1 MKELKTL
8 FKYVLMIVGFF
19 ILTEFLIQ
27 VGLNTKYED
36 IKRIDNISQVNIY
49 QAEATLVNGR
59 IRGIITNTNAEDLSN
74 KYVRIDFYSER
85 NVLLGRKYIEINNLQ
100 ANESQAFEVFFK
112 LEDVSSYEVVITDH
126 KEPEQEIEFIPKD
139 LTKGEIIVGTVL
151 TFLIFW

>member
-8 FKYVLMIVGFF
+8 FKYVLMLVGFF

-59 IRGIITNTNAEDLSN
+59 IRGIITNTNVEDLSD
-74 KYVRIDFYSER
+74 KYIRIDFYSER

-112 LEDVSSYEVVITDH
+112 LEDVSSYEVIITDH

>member
-139 LTKGEIIVGTVL
+139 LTKGEIILGTVL

>member
-59 IRGIITNTNAEDLSN
+59 IRGIITNTEAEDLSN

>member
-112 LEDVSSYEVVITDH
+112 LEDVSSYEVIITDH

>member
-1 MKELKTL
+1 MGQLKTL

-59 IRGIITNTNAEDLSN
+59 IRGTITNSNGEDLSN

-85 NVLLGRKYIEINNLQ
+85 NVLLGRKYIPINNLQ
-100 ANESQAFEVFFK
+100 ANENQAFEVFFK

-126 KEPEQEIEFIPKD
+126 KEPESEIEFIPKD
-139 LTKGEIIVGTVL
+139 LTKGEIIIGTII